1 MCFFL
6 LCMRKWKNEGGK
18 KSMLTCSNNYPPNQI
33 AHSLSPSASR
43 HFNLNFILCFHI
55 ECAAICAQ
63 IFALHETKAQRIK
76 TEPCWNA

>member
-1 MCFFL
+1 ML
-6 LCMRKWKNEGGK
+6 KQLST
-18 KSMLTCSNNYPPNQI
+18 KSNRTF
-33 AHSLSPSASR
+33 SLSPSASR

-76 TEPCWNA
+76 TEPCWNAQTPG